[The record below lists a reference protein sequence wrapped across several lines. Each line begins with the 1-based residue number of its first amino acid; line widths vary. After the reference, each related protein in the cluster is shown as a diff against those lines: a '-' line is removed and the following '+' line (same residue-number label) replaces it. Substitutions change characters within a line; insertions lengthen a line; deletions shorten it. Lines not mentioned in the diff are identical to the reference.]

1 MLLRKCKAIPSSKSE
16 LIKMCEDLGLR
27 TTKADKKLH
36 AAFNMPVQTH
46 MVEKKNFTKKQL
58 IIKIAQF
65 TMIWGYFLLI
75 LLSCCLPLYVVNTNE
90 HLYLS

>member
-46 MVEKKNFTKKQL
+46 MVEKK
-58 IIKIAQF
+58 
-65 TMIWGYFLLI
+65 I
-75 LLSCCLPLYVVNTNE
+75 LRKNN
-90 HLYLS
+90 